1 MQAIA
6 NYYLILML
14 KHFKDAVQVYKIIK
28 AGILAQCVAAIMQ
41 NNLDFS
47 GGNSLW
53 KGFSHADIIPID
65 LDDKSKLLLAAG
77 LLPCCSCANF
87 SWNSSMAEII

>member
-14 KHFKDAVQVYKIIK
+14 KHFKDAVQVYNIIK
-28 AGILAQCVAAIMQ
+28 AGISAQCVAAIMQ

-47 GGNSLW
+47 GGNFHYGRDFLML
-53 KGFSHADIIPID
+53 I
-65 LDDKSKLLLAAG
+65 LYR
-77 LLPCCSCANF
+77 
-87 SWNSSMAEII
+87 